1 MKERI
6 ILALLGMICFFA
18 FSGGECR
25 AEIAGDDA
33 FTGLSWEQVHE
44 DEIQAPLGVVQSICA
59 TEDYIICIENTA
71 DNAVDTDTVSA
82 YYRNDVD
89 ENGNPVERYS
99 LAKRVSDMNW
109 EHGNGMAYN
118 PNTNEIYVALY
129 TNLIPENRGCLY
141 VMDPQTL
148 AYKRKIKVSD
158 DYNILGIDYKEDTNQ
173 YVIQTNADGGYS
185 FKILDADFHVVED
198 LGSYAATAKG
208 DNFQDLVVDGDYIIN
223 FPLTLNMGIGDYL
236 HVYSISRKTMVADP
250 QVNFN
255 FQNIT
260 ADEPE
265 ALCEIEPGV
274 YLAAVNV
281 TDSAGAKKLRLYR
294 TEIPYYF
301 HITVIDGD
309 GSVIEEQQVSR
320 GENFALDCTPEEGYQ
335 LSSLFVDGEKKD
347 VQEYEE
353 GYVLENIQKDS
364 TIQVHFKKIPV
375 AVPKAVAPK
384 ESGET
389 KAELPVKEISVGI
402 FLIVCAVG
410 GYGYYLHI
418 QMERRRKRLRAR
430 RRHRQ
435 FVLDYYHLVA
445 IHSQQGAN

>member
-1 MKERI
+1 M
-6 ILALLGMICFFA
+6 
-18 FSGGECR
+18 
-25 AEIAGDDA
+25 
-33 FTGLSWEQVHE
+33 HE

-109 EHGNGMAYN
+109 EHGNGIAYN

-250 QVNFN
+250 QVDFN
-255 FQNIT
+255 F
-260 ADEPE
+260 
-265 ALCEIEPGV
+265 
-274 YLAAVNV
+274 
-281 TDSAGAKKLRLYR
+281 
-294 TEIPYYF
+294 
-301 HITVIDGD
+301 
-309 GSVIEEQQVSR
+309 
-320 GENFALDCTPEEGYQ
+320 
-335 LSSLFVDGEKKD
+335 
-347 VQEYEE
+347 
-353 GYVLENIQKDS
+353 
-364 TIQVHFKKIPV
+364 
-375 AVPKAVAPK
+375 
-384 ESGET
+384 
-389 KAELPVKEISVGI
+389 
-402 FLIVCAVG
+402 
-410 GYGYYLHI
+410 
-418 QMERRRKRLRAR
+418 
-430 RRHRQ
+430 
-435 FVLDYYHLVA
+435 
-445 IHSQQGAN
+445 

>member
-1 MKERI
+1 
-6 ILALLGMICFFA
+6 
-18 FSGGECR
+18 
-25 AEIAGDDA
+25 
-33 FTGLSWEQVHE
+33 
-44 DEIQAPLGVVQSICA
+44 
-59 TEDYIICIENTA
+59 
-71 DNAVDTDTVSA
+71 
-82 YYRNDVD
+82 
-89 ENGNPVERYS
+89 
-99 LAKRVSDMNW
+99 MNW

-320 GENFALDCTPEEGYQ
+320 GENLRWTVHRKKGISYLAYLWMARKKTYRNMKRVMCLRISKRIQQFRCILKRYLSQYPRQ
-335 LSSLFVDGEKKD
+335 L
-347 VQEYEE
+347 
-353 GYVLENIQKDS
+353 
-364 TIQVHFKKIPV
+364 
-375 AVPKAVAPK
+375 
-384 ESGET
+384 
-389 KAELPVKEISVGI
+389 
-402 FLIVCAVG
+402 
-410 GYGYYLHI
+410 
-418 QMERRRKRLRAR
+418 RRKKVERLRQNFLLKR
-430 RRHRQ
+430 
-435 FVLDYYHLVA
+435 FP
-445 IHSQQGAN
+445 